1 MAVDLNSLRTVIDTA
16 TTRRDNAGAAL
27 AFARQQLAQGQAQ
40 LKQLAD
46 YVDEGQGKWTHRA
59 AQGVTV
65 VLMQH
70 QRQFMDKIQAAI
82 DFQHNVLT
90 QRQAQVD
97 RALQALQAAEIALAK
112 VKKVE
117 QITLAEK
124 ALKANKAEQKLN
136 DEMAMSMLAYQRR
149 ENHTETRT

>member
-1 MAVDLNSLRTVIDTA
+1 MAVDLKSLRTVIDTA

-46 YVDEGQGKWTHRA
+46 YVDEGQGKWTQRA

-97 RALQALQAAEIALAK
+97 RALQALQEAEIALAK

>member
-1 MAVDLNSLRTVIDTA
+1 MAVDLKSLRTVIDTA

-46 YVDEGQGKWTHRA
+46 YVDEGQGKWTQRA

-124 ALKANKAEQKLN
+124 SLKANKAEQKLN

>member
-1 MAVDLNSLRTVIDTA
+1 MAVDLKSLRTVIDMA
-16 TTRRDNAGAAL
+16 TTQRDNAGAAL
-27 AFARQQLAQGQAQ
+27 AHARQQLAQGQAQ

-46 YVDEGQGKWTHRA
+46 YVDEGQGKWTQRA

-97 RALQALQAAEIALAK
+97 RALQALQAAELALAK

-117 QITLAEK
+117 QITLMEQA
-124 ALKANKAEQKLN
+124 AKANKAEQKLN

-149 ENHTETRT
+149 ENHTETRP

>member
-1 MAVDLNSLRTVIDTA
+1 MAVDLKSLRTVIDMA
-16 TTRRDNAGAAL
+16 TTQRDNAGAAL

-46 YVDEGQGKWTHRA
+46 YVDEGQGKWTQRA

-97 RALQALQAAEIALAK
+97 RALQALQAAELALAK

-117 QITLAEK
+117 QITLMEQAV
-124 ALKANKAEQKLN
+124 KANKAEQKLN

-149 ENHTETRT
+149 QNHTETRP

>member
-1 MAVDLNSLRTVIDTA
+1 MAVDLKSLRTVIDMA
-16 TTRRDNAGAAL
+16 TTRRDHAGAAL
-27 AFARQQLAQGQAQ
+27 AHARQQLAQGQAQ

-46 YVDEGQGKWTHRA
+46 YVDEGEGKWMQRA
-59 AQGVTV
+59 VQGVTV

-97 RALQALQAAEIALAK
+97 RALQALQAAELTLAK
-112 VKKVE
+112 IKKIE
-117 QITLAEK
+117 HTTLTEK
-124 ALKANKAEQKLN
+124 ALNANKIEKKLN
-136 DEMAMSMLAYQRR
+136 DEMAMTMLAHQRR
-149 ENHTETRT
+149 ENHAETRP

>member
-1 MAVDLNSLRTVIDTA
+1 MAVDLKSLRTVIDMA
-16 TTRRDNAGAAL
+16 TTQRDNAGAAL

-46 YVDEGQGKWTHRA
+46 YVDEGQGKWTQRA

-117 QITLAEK
+117 QITLSEK

>member
-1 MAVDLNSLRTVIDTA
+1 MAVDLKSLRTVIDTA
-16 TTRRDNAGAAL
+16 TNQRDNAGAAL

-46 YVDEGQGKWTHRA
+46 YVDEGQGKWTQRA